1 MTKLT
6 ASFTAAALAFLNAA
20 ALASSPA
27 AWQQLDQRVAR
38 ACIAASGLSQAKMIA
53 EKASFSDR
61 VAVELR
67 IIEGYNSQ
75 SVIDVKLCAYD
86 RRTGRAATAEGV
98 GRLGVY
104 RN

>member
-6 ASFTAAALAFLNAA
+6 ALLTAAALASLSAA

-38 ACIAASGLSQAKMIA
+38 ACIVASGLSQAKMIA

-75 SVIDVKLCAYD
+75 SMIDVKLCAYD